1 MRTAIISHTDCRKHR
16 MIPDHPE
23 CPSRLDA
30 INDRMLAAGL
40 DIALTHLDAPLA
52 EREQL
57 LLAHSESLVKKVE
70 SSIPHEG
77 LTDLDGDTWLC
88 PDSLTAA
95 KRAAGSGLLAV
106 DKILAGELDAAFCAV
121 RPPGHHANKDT
132 SSGFCIF
139 NNVAIAARYAQQ
151 QGIKRIAILD
161 IDVHHGNGTQ
171 DIFVD
176 DLDVLFCSIFQH
188 PFYPNTA
195 IESNEHIINTP
206 MTAGMAGDDFE
217 RALLDTWF
225 PKLKQF
231 QPELI
236 FISAGF
242 DAHYE
247 DDMGGLQLVEADYL
261 WFTEQVVSL
270 CEQVDCKGIISML
283 EGGYNNSALGR
294 SVATHLKALIGL

>member
-1 MRTAIISHTDCRKHR
+1 MRTALISHPDCRKHK

-30 INDRMLAAGL
+30 INDRLLAAGL
-40 DIALTHLDAPLA
+40 DIAVTPMDAPLA
-52 EREQL
+52 QEEHLALVHSEQL
-57 LLAHSESLVKKVE
+57 IQNVINKT
-70 SSIPHEG
+70 PNEG
-77 LTDLDGDTWLC
+77 LCDLDGDTWLC
-88 PDSLTAA
+88 PDSLIAA

-106 DKILAGELDAAFCAV
+106 DKVLAGDIDAAFCAV
-121 RPPGHHANKDT
+121 RPPGHHASRDE

-139 NNVAIAARYAQQ
+139 NNVAIAAKYAQSL
-151 QGIKRIAILD
+151 GIERIAILD

-171 DIFVD
+171 DIFIED
-176 DLDVLFCSIFQH
+176 KNVLFCSLFQH

-206 MTAGMAGDDFE
+206 MSAGMAGDDFE
-217 RALLDTWF
+217 RAILDTWF

-231 QPELI
+231 KPELI

-247 DDMGGLQLVEADYL
+247 DDMGGLQLVESDYL
-261 WFTEQVVSL
+261 WFTEHLVALSKKL
-270 CEQVDCKGIISML
+270 NCRGIISML

-294 SVATHLKALIGL
+294 SVATHIKALSEL

>member
-1 MRTAIISHTDCRKHR
+1 MRTALISHPDCRKHK

-30 INDRMLAAGL
+30 INDRLLAAGL
-40 DIALTHLDAPLA
+40 DIAVTPMDAPLA
-52 EREQL
+52 QEEHLALVHSDQL
-57 LLAHSESLVKKVE
+57 IQNVINKT
-70 SSIPHEG
+70 PNEG
-77 LTDLDGDTWLC
+77 LCDLDGDTWLC
-88 PDSLTAA
+88 PDSLIAA

-106 DKILAGELDAAFCAV
+106 DKVLAGDIDAAFCAV
-121 RPPGHHANKDT
+121 RPPGHHASRDE

-139 NNVAIAARYAQQ
+139 NNVAIAAKYAQSL
-151 QGIKRIAILD
+151 GIERIAILD

-171 DIFVD
+171 DIFIED
-176 DLDVLFCSIFQH
+176 KNVLFCSLFQH

-206 MTAGMAGDDFE
+206 MSAGMAGDDFE
-217 RALLDTWF
+217 RAILDTWF

-231 QPELI
+231 KPELI

-247 DDMGGLQLVEADYL
+247 DDMGGLQLVESDYL
-261 WFTEQVVSL
+261 WFTEHLVALSKKL
-270 CEQVDCKGIISML
+270 NCRGIISML

-294 SVATHLKALIGL
+294 SVATHIKALSEL